1 MSGKGL
7 FRIAEG
13 DKMYIGDWNDN
24 MMHGEGT
31 YKWSDGRIFM
41 GHFKNDKKS
50 GVGIYLWKDGRAY
63 NGDWLDGK

>member
-1 MSGKGL
+1 
-7 FRIAEG
+7 
-13 DKMYIGDWNDN
+13 

-63 NGDWLDGK
+63 NGVWLDGK